1 MLIRK
6 RYNEMWGVSLM
17 STYETKNMAISSVL
31 AAIRDGNIAI
41 PEIQR
46 PFVWDAVKVRDL
58 MDSMYHGYPIGF
70 IITWRNAD
78 TRLKDGSVSSGK
90 SIIIDGQQRITALT
104 AAMVGQEVLNKKFLK
119 KRIKISF
126 NPIEERFE
134 VWTPALDKSSKWI
147 PDISVVFADTFN
159 QWRFINDYVTKNE
172 NTDGDCVDKVLANL
186 IGMKNIQIGVIEL
199 SSELEIETVTEI
211 FTRINSKGVSL
222 SQSDFVMSRIASN
235 TDYQGVDIRKAIDYF
250 CHALASPSDFVN
262 IKNNDHDFVKSHLFE
277 KISWVGNQKLYSYIP
292 KYADMVKVIFAYK
305 FKRGKIGQLVQLLSG
320 RDFDAKEN
328 REEIAEDTFRKF
340 EEGLIDFCNKNNFE
354 NYTMIL
360 QSMGIH
366 NFDYIRS
373 INALNF
379 GYALYLLLKDKKVD
393 AQKRDFI
400 VRRFVMLSLLTQRFS
415 GSSESQIDFDIRRFD
430 ELDPEKH
437 LADIEAGQLSDAFWN
452 HTLIQRLETNQIGPI
467 HYIYLFTQ
475 IKEKDKGFLSN
486 PTTVQSML
494 DMHGDIHHIFP
505 KNYLRKNGINDKRE
519 YNQIANYAMVKK
531 EINIKISDKAPR
543 DYLHLLGLSRED
555 STVRENFEE
564 NAVPLELFDM
574 DVNDYQEFL
583 SLRRKLMA
591 SKIKGYYYNL

>member
-1 MLIRK
+1 
-6 RYNEMWGVSLM
+6 M
-17 STYETKNMAISSVL
+17 STFETKNMAVSSL
-31 AAIRDGNIAI
+31 LTAIRDGNIAI

-70 IITWRNAD
+70 IITWRNSD
-78 TRLKDGSVSSGK
+78 TRLKDGSISSGK

-147 PDISVVFADTFN
+147 PDISVLFADTFN
-159 QWRFINDYVTKNE
+159 QWRFINDYLSKNE
-172 NTDGDCVDKVLANL
+172 NTDGEYVDKVLAKL
-186 IGMKNIQIGVIEL
+186 IGIKNIHVGVIEL

-222 SQSDFVMSRIASN
+222 SQSDFVMSKIASN

-250 CHALASPSDFVN
+250 CHALASPSDFLN
-262 IKNNDHDFVKSHLFE
+262 IKNNDHDFVNSHLFD

-292 KYADMVKVIFAYK
+292 KYADMIKVIFAYK
-305 FKRGKIGQLVQLLSG
+305 FKRGKISQLVQLLSG

-328 REEIAEDTFRKF
+328 REEIAEESFKRF
-340 EEGLIDFCNKNNFE
+340 EDGLVEFCNKNNFE

-360 QSMGIH
+360 QSMGIY
-366 NFDYIRS
+366 NFNYIRS

-379 GYALYLLLKDKKVD
+379 GYALYLLLKDKKIDV
-393 AQKRDFI
+393 QERDYI

-415 GSSESQIDFDIRRFD
+415 GSSESQIDLDIRKFD
-430 ELDPEKH
+430 ETDPKKH
-437 LADIEAGQLSDAFWN
+437 LADSEAAQLSDAFWN
-452 HTLIQRLETNQIGPI
+452 HTLLQRLETNQIGPI

-475 IKEKDKGFLSN
+475 IKNKNIGFLSQ

-505 KNYLRKNGINDKRE
+505 KNYLRKHGINDKRE
-519 YNQIANYAMVKK
+519 YNQIANYAMVQK
-531 EINIKISDKAPR
+531 EINIKISDKAPKE
-543 DYLHLLGLSRED
+543 YLSVLGLTRD
-555 STVRENFEE
+555 DNVVIKNFKE

-574 DVNDYQEFL
+574 DVSNYQEFL
-583 SLRRKLMA
+583 TIRRKLMA
-591 SKIKGYYYNL
+591 DKIKDYYYSL

>member
-1 MLIRK
+1 MLLRK

-147 PDISVVFADTFN
+147 PDISVLFADTFN
-159 QWRFINDYVTKNE
+159 QWRFINDYVSKNE

-222 SQSDFVMSRIASN
+222 SQSDFVMSKIASN
-235 TDYQGVDIRKAIDYF
+235 TDYKGVDIRKAIDYF

-320 RDFDAKEN
+320 RDFDAKDN
-328 REEIAEDTFRKF
+328 REEIAEETFRKF

-430 ELDPEKH
+430 ELDPGKH

-505 KNYLRKNGINDKRE
+505 KNYLKKNGINDKRE

-555 STVRENFEE
+555 GIVRENFEE

>member
-1 MLIRK
+1 
-6 RYNEMWGVSLM
+6 M
-17 STYETKNMAISSVL
+17 STYETKNMAVSSVL
-31 AAIRDGNIAI
+31 TAIRDGNIAI

-58 MDSMYHGYPIGF
+58 MDSMYNGYPIGF

-104 AAMVGQEVLNKKFLK
+104 AAMVGQEVLNKKFQK

-147 PDISVVFADTFN
+147 PDISVLFPDAFN
-159 QWRFINDYVTKNE
+159 QWQFINDYVTKNE
-172 NTDGDCVDKVLANL
+172 STDGNRVGNVLAKL

-222 SQSDFVMSRIASN
+222 SQSDFVMSKIASN

-328 REEIAEDTFRKF
+328 REEIAEETFHKF
-340 EEGLIDFCNKNNFE
+340 EDGLIDFCNKNNFE

-379 GYALYLLLKDKKVD
+379 GYALYLLLKEKKVD

-555 STVRENFEE
+555 SIVRDNFEE
-564 NAVPLELFDM
+564 NAVPIELFDM

-591 SKIKGYYYNL
+591 SKIKGYYYSL

>member
-1 MLIRK
+1 
-6 RYNEMWGVSLM
+6 MWGVSLM

-400 VRRFVMLSLLTQRFS
+400 VRRFVMLSILTQRFS

>member
-6 RYNEMWGVSLM
+6 RYNERWGVSLM

-31 AAIRDGNIAI
+31 TAIRDGNIAI

-147 PDISVVFADTFN
+147 PDISVLFADAFN
-159 QWRFINDYVTKNE
+159 QWRFINDYVSKNE

-222 SQSDFVMSRIASN
+222 SQSDFVMSKIASN

-262 IKNNDHDFVKSHLFE
+262 IKNNDHDFVQSHLFE

-328 REEIAEDTFRKF
+328 REEIAEDTFHKF
-340 EEGLIDFCNKNNFE
+340 EEGLVDFCNKNNFE

-379 GYALYLLLKDKKVD
+379 GYALYLLLKEKKVD

-430 ELDPEKH
+430 ELDPKKH

-555 STVRENFEE
+555 GIVSDNFEE
-564 NAVPLELFDM
+564 NAVPIELFDM

-591 SKIKGYYYNL
+591 YKIKSYYYSL

>member
-1 MLIRK
+1 MA
-6 RYNEMWGVSLM
+6 VSSLL
-17 STYETKNMAISSVL
+17 T
-31 AAIRDGNIAI
+31 AIRDGNIAI

-70 IITWRNAD
+70 IITWRNSD
-78 TRLKDGSVSSGK
+78 TRLKDGSISSGK

-147 PDISVVFADTFN
+147 PDISVLFADTFN
-159 QWRFINDYVTKNE
+159 QWRFINDYLSKNE
-172 NTDGDCVDKVLANL
+172 NTDGEYVDKVLAKL
-186 IGMKNIQIGVIEL
+186 IGIKNIHVGVIEL

-222 SQSDFVMSRIASN
+222 SQSDFVMSKIASN

-250 CHALASPSDFVN
+250 CHALASPNDFLN
-262 IKNNDHDFVKSHLFE
+262 IKNNDHDFVNSHLFD

-328 REEIAEDTFRKF
+328 REEIAEETFHKF
-340 EEGLIDFCNKNNFE
+340 EDGLIDFCNKNNFE

-379 GYALYLLLKDKKVD
+379 GYALYLLLKEKKVD
-393 AQKRDFI
+393 AQKRDSI

-415 GSSESQIDFDIRRFD
+415 GSSESQIDFDIRKFD

-437 LADIEAGQLSDAFWN
+437 LADIEAAQLSDAFWN

-505 KNYLRKNGINDKRE
+505 KNYLRKNEINDKRE

-531 EINIKISDKAPR
+531 EINIKISDQAPSE
-543 DYLHLLGLSRED
+543 YLHLLGLSRED
-555 STVRENFEE
+555 RIVRENFEE
-564 NAVPLELFDM
+564 NAVPIELFDM
-574 DVNDYQEFL
+574 DVNNYQEFL

-591 SKIKGYYYNL
+591 SKIKGYYYSL